1 MRAPLRTPKH
11 RPRRL
16 EKPLPESEE
25 KTGFGRSLP
34 RKSALHG
41 SLDAPQN
48 EPVPGA
54 ARRLPRGSRGTPMTD
69 PAPGDVVRDRAG
81 PAIEE
86 SANFVPAFRLAPA
99 RCGTERRRN
108 EKKQTLPR
116 SGRREPLRRQRVHRS
131 GPRRDRRALQ
141 ALRGAPGPPAGSET
155 PARTDPHRP
164 RRMGAERNGARRDP
178 PHGRSQAHV
187 PRSGP
192 PGAPAAGPASSRRT
206 ALRPPSGARRV
217 QRPAPGVWRRIE
229 GGSSAAKPGDSSR
242 LDKKKKGQAPRWGG
256 APTAGLPRPPRARG
270 PRGRRPA
277 DSEAPRPRQSPRQA
291 PSPPPDWV
299 ARPRPFPGRSP

>member
-1 MRAPLRTPKH
+1 MRNRRILFLRSDSRRRAVEPK
-11 RPRRL
+11 
-16 EKPLPESEE
+16 
-25 KTGFGRSLP
+25 G
-34 RKSALHG
+34 
-41 SLDAPQN
+41 
-48 EPVPGA
+48 
-54 ARRLPRGSRGTPMTD
+54 
-69 PAPGDVVRDRAG
+69 
-81 PAIEE
+81 
-86 SANFVPAFRLAPA
+86 
-99 RCGTERRRN
+99 RRN

-116 SGRREPLRRQRVHRS
+116 SGRREPLRRHRVHRS

-192 PGAPAAGPASSRRT
+192 PEPLRRGRVHRGEP
-206 ALRPPSGARRV
+206 LSGRQAV
-217 QRPAPGVWRRIE
+217 PGVFSDPHPAFG
-229 GGSSAAKPGDSSR
+229 GGSKAEAPPRSQATRAGSIR
-242 LDKKKKGQAPRWGG
+242 KKGAGAAVGG
-256 APTAGLPRPPRARG
+256 APTAGRPRPPRARG
-270 PRGRRPA
+270 TGGRRPA
-277 DSEAPRPRQSPRQA
+277 ASEAPRPRQSPRQA